1 MPQRT
6 RRPSISAPLIVP
18 QVHAVHRCEP
28 PVLDHAAML
37 GLGLRH
43 IVDFVVRH
51 LEDERVS
58 CVAEC
63 ALLTVHW
70 VERVSGGA
78 VCSFVWLCIRL
89 RFAPH
94 HVSNT
99 FCPGLSPASSSDSC
113 PANFCLADCEP
124 RGADAPAADGAGRH
138 LGAGA
143 WLLGALRHFCRRVA
157 GPSTCAASAS
167 LVSSVRMLAS
177 LQT

>member
-1 MPQRT
+1 MMT
-6 RRPSISAPLIVP
+6 CTHSHAPTNPPPLHSCTNSGTP

-58 CVAEC
+58 CVAKC

-78 VCSFVWLCIRL
+78 VCSVLAVHPPAL
-89 RFAPH
+89 RAAPRQQ
-94 HVSNT
+94 HV
-99 FCPGLSPASSSDSC
+99 PPRV
-113 PANFCLADCEP
+113 EP
-124 RGADAPAADGAGRH
+124 RV
-138 LGAGA
+138 
-143 WLLGALRHFCRRVA
+143 LLRQLPCELLPRR
-157 GPSTCAASAS
+157 
-167 LVSSVRMLAS
+167 L
-177 LQT
+177 